1 MVKTIGNP
9 LSWSVDA
16 IGATGRYVGE
26 AAAHVGGDRE
36 HAPPK
41 VQKIE
46 LQDISIALRKGVQ
59 DFVALRTDV
68 MFIVIMY
75 PLIGALMALAAFN
88 SSFAPYLFPFASGF
102 ALLGPLAAIALYEM
116 SRRREMG
123 RPSTWAHGLH
133 VIRSPRIGPIVVLG
147 MYLVV
152 IFTAWM
158 IAAHVILRETVGPVS
173 GMGLM
178 AFMEMVF
185 STEAGA
191 GLILI
196 GVPVG
201 ALFAALVLV
210 VGNVAFPL
218 LLDRNVGVPQAVA
231 TSIKVARKN
240 PVTIGAW
247 GFVIAVLLVLGSLPM
262 FLGLIVVMPVLGHA
276 SWHLYRRAVH

>member
-9 LSWSVDA
+9 LSWSADA
-16 IGATGRYVGE
+16 IGATGRYLGE
-26 AAAHVGGDRE
+26 ASAHVGGDRA
-36 HAPPK
+36 HAPP
-41 VQKIE
+41 VVNKIGLE
-46 LQDISIALRKGVQ
+46 DISIALRKGVQ

-68 MFIVIMY
+68 MFIVMIY

-123 RPSTWAHGLH
+123 RQATWAHGLH

-147 MYLVV
+147 MYLVM

-158 IAAHVILRETVGPVS
+158 VSAHVILRETVGPVT
-173 GMGLM
+173 GMGFM
-178 AFMEMVF
+178 TFMELVF
-185 STEAGA
+185 SSEAGA
-191 GLILI
+191 ALIMI

-201 ALFAALVLV
+201 AMFAALVLV

-218 LLDRNVGVPQAVA
+218 MLDRNIGVPKAVA

-247 GFVIAVLLVLGSLPM
+247 GFVIAVMLVLGSIPM

-276 SWHLYRRAVH
+276 SWHLYRRAVG